1 MTLRRYLMAGI
12 VFWLPILVTLWVI
25 HFLVAVFD
33 HALQFLPSAVQPDN
47 LLGFHVPGIGF
58 IVALLLVLITGL
70 GVSNF
75 LGRKLASI
83 GDQLVEKIPL
93 IRSIYSGIK
102 QTLGVL
108 LSDNSRSFREV
119 VLVEFPK
126 EGSYALAFVTNTLV
140 LSGGQALVTVFIPTT
155 PNPTSGF
162 VVNIDKSK
170 TMKIDLSVD
179 EAFKYVISLGSVVG
193 NEVRDKLKE
202 KIHEFDANSSS

>member
-58 IVALLLVLITGL
+58 IVALLLVFITGL

-75 LGRKLASI
+75 LGRKLTSI

>member
-75 LGRKLASI
+75 LGRKLTSI